1 MTVCS
6 YIWRKWN
13 EFYTR
18 KETEPVLRKT
28 LEAGGNLLAFYSSR
42 LFAVHNSSH
51 AMLYHCQS
59 HVRLLKSTTL
69 HGRSLSRTF
78 RTPGQILNAI
88 PVELNISQC
97 GGHAVKILRNPA
109 KEGFR
114 DHIADESRQQG
125 DRLASLTVSAHNLA
139 SSIYRIQY
147 SAHHTSIQATSS
159 GWTLS
164 KHFSAALRK

>member
-1 MTVCS
+1 MDFTLDKRPSLYCGKLWKQEEIFWHS
-6 YIWRKWN
+6 ILAGCLQCTTQA
-13 EFYTR
+13 TR
-18 KETEPVLRKT
+18 CCIISK
-28 LEAGGNLLAFYSSR
+28 A
-42 LFAVHNSSH
+42 
-51 AMLYHCQS
+51 

-125 DRLASLTVSAHNLA
+125 TLWPRSLLVHTTWRLQYIEFNIQLTTPLFKPQV
-139 SSIYRIQY
+139 
-147 SAHHTSIQATSS
+147 QAE
-159 GWTLS
+159 
-164 KHFSAALRK
+164 R

>member
-1 MTVCS
+1 MNFTPEKRPSLYCVKLWKQEEIFWHSILAGCLQCTTQA
-6 YIWRKWN
+6 
-13 EFYTR
+13 TR
-18 KETEPVLRKT
+18 CCIISK
-28 LEAGGNLLAFYSSR
+28 A
-42 LFAVHNSSH
+42 
-51 AMLYHCQS
+51 

-109 KEGFR
+109 NEGFR

-125 DRLASLTVSAHNLA
+125 DRLASLTVSAYNLA

-147 SAHHTSIQATSS
+147 SAHHTSIQPTSS
-159 GWTLS
+159 G
-164 KHFSAALRK
+164 